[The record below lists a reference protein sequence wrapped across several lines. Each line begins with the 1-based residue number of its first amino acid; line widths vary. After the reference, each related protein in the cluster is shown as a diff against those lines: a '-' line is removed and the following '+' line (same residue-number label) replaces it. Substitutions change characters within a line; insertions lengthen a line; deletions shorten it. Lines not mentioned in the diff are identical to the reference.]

1 MRLNIFEVIFLFNDF
16 GTQKTTQ
23 KSHHSSLKNVWNQT
37 NLLSIFEV
45 HVNSF
50 DKFVI

>member
-1 MRLNIFEVIFLFNDF
+1 MRLNIFEAIFLFNDF
-16 GTQKTTQ
+16 GTQ

-37 NLLSIFEV
+37 NLLSLFEV